1 MKAVQLLGWVLCFG
15 QKMTHPKESLVQ
27 KLQTLGLVWLRHS
40 DNNST
45 ATLVFHLLPVV
56 LQEVFNTFPSENTAR
71 ATRHYTNLSISQS
84 ALKEN

>member
-40 DNNST
+40 
-45 ATLVFHLLPVV
+45 
-56 LQEVFNTFPSENTAR
+56 
-71 ATRHYTNLSISQS
+71 
-84 ALKEN
+84 